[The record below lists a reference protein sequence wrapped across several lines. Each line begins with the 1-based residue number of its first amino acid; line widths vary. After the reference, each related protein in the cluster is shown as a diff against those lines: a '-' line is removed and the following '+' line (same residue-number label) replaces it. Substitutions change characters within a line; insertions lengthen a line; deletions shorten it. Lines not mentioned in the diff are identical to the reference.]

1 MSEDTHNKL
10 NQIKRSFRL
19 MMNGV
24 TAQSMRSKGLDYKLN
39 WGTNIIDLKTMAQ
52 EYGKDYDLAVA
63 LWKESIRE
71 CKILA
76 TLIMPANQMHEEL
89 ACTWMDQAQTQEMAE
104 MLALNLFQYLSY
116 ASKLAYR
123 WLASDKAL
131 YQICAFQILS
141 KCFIKGEKPDDKDIS
156 VFLSQ
161 ACVALQDENLSVRH
175 AAMNC
180 VIHFM
185 DLGKEYDLSAR
196 EALSKARIDII

>member
-89 ACTWMDQAQTQEMAE
+89 ACTWMDQAQTQEIAE
-104 MLALNLFQYLSY
+104 MLALNL
-116 ASKLAYR
+116 
-123 WLASDKAL
+123 
-131 YQICAFQILS
+131 QICAFQILS

-161 ACVALQDENLSVRH
+161 ACLALQDENLSVRH

>member
-76 TLIMPANQMHEEL
+76 TLIMPANQMHEGL
-89 ACTWMDQAQTQEMAE
+89 ACTWMDQ
-104 MLALNLFQYLSY
+104 
-116 ASKLAYR
+116 
-123 WLASDKAL
+123 LASDKAL

>member
-1 MSEDTHNKL
+1 
-10 NQIKRSFRL
+10 

-89 ACTWMDQAQTQEMAE
+89 ACTWMDQTQT
-104 MLALNLFQYLSY
+104 
-116 ASKLAYR
+116 
-123 WLASDKAL
+123 
-131 YQICAFQILS
+131 
-141 KCFIKGEKPDDKDIS
+141 
-156 VFLSQ
+156 
-161 ACVALQDENLSVRH
+161 
-175 AAMNC
+175 
-180 VIHFM
+180 
-185 DLGKEYDLSAR
+185 
-196 EALSKARIDII
+196 

>member
-1 MSEDTHNKL
+1 MPEDTQNKL

-39 WGTNIIDLKTMAQ
+39 WGTNIVDLKTMAQ
-52 EYGKDYDLAVA
+52 EYGKDFDLAEA
-63 LWKESIRE
+63 LWKDNIRE
-71 CKILA
+71 CKILE
-76 TLIMPANQMHEEL
+76 TLIMPANQMREEL
-89 ACTWMDQAQTQEMAE
+89 ACTWMDQAQTQEIAE
-104 MLALNLFQYLSY
+104 MLALNLFQHLSF

-141 KCFIKGEKPDDKDIS
+141 KCFIKGEKPDNKDIS
-156 VFLSQ
+156 AFLSL
-161 ACVALQDENLSVRH
+161 ACVALQDDNLSVRH

-185 DLGKEYDLSAR
+185 DIGKEYDLIAR